1 VLVVR
6 DRLATAGPS
15 FREFVMTPVLQG
27 RADDTFVDAVCEPPQ
42 TFTYGGVLAHV
53 LTFSAVRRTLA
64 IGALDSAG
72 ITDLGS
78 ATRCTSSPALAP
90 ATTPTRSPGH
100 RRERSRLTAYLGP
113 DGIELQEDP

>member
-1 VLVVR
+1 
-6 DRLATAGPS
+6 
-15 FREFVMTPVLQG
+15 MTPVLQG

-64 IGALDSAG
+64 IGAIDSAG

-78 ATRCTSSPALAP
+78 GDPMHFVGGTGRDASEITKGEPAD
-90 ATTPTRSPGH
+90 S
-100 RRERSRLTAYLGP
+100 
-113 DGIELQEDP
+113 